1 MPAKNKSSVA
11 NTVDPDFQ
19 ELGRA
24 LRTCSTAS
32 SLLEASAISLKN
44 TYTEW
49 FFKNSSLE
57 ALNATKN
64 PTVSN
69 EEYSRRIVEAEGA
82 REKLVRELRSFDA
95 YQSKLQRI
103 LERNARIVA
112 KFRRDLA

>member
-1 MPAKNKSSVA
+1 MLAKNKSGVA
-11 NTVDPDFQ
+11 NTIDHDFQ
-19 ELGRA
+19 ALSRA

-32 SLLEASAISLKN
+32 SLLEASATSLKN
-44 TYTEW
+44 TYAEW

-82 REKLVRELRSFDA
+82 RGKLVRELRNFDA
-95 YQSKLQRI
+95 LQHKMQRI

>member
-1 MPAKNKSSVA
+1 MLAKNKSGVA
-11 NTVDPDFQ
+11 NTIDPDFQ

-32 SLLEASAISLKN
+32 SLLEASATSLKN

-82 REKLVRELRSFDA
+82 REKLIRELRNFDA